1 METMNKN
8 ENAVALL
15 QGILSGVLGGA
26 QMHYIHAKINEQ
38 SGYVKL
44 AARML
49 EEYEE
54 EMASVATIIAH
65 IRRLGGEPRH
75 EVELMPVYSSVEEQI
90 RKECEMQV
98 AGVAALEVAIKQSE
112 TDIVTENYLMDYL
125 EEETDHANWLRQQV
139 QLIDGIGIQNYLAK
153 QI

>member
-38 SGYVKL
+38 NGYVKL

>member
-38 SGYVKL
+38 NGYVKL

-54 EMASVATIIAH
+54 EMASVATIIGH

-112 TDIVTENYLMDYL
+112 ADIVTENYLMDYL